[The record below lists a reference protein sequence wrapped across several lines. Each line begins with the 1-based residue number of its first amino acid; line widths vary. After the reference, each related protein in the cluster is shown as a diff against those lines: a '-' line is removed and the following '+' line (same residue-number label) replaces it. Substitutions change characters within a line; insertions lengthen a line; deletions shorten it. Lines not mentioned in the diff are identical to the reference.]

1 VSAIEYRAPTPSR
14 GMPHLCQRKVAQ
26 MTSNDPAHRG
36 TKSRSAVPAEPGS
49 AGAQVA
55 VLALMLAILGLS
67 WLLVA
72 GTGTPLAGG
81 RRLAFVSDRDGN
93 WEIYHMDL
101 QGLGVA
107 RLTNT
112 PAEEWLPA
120 WSPDG
125 LRLAFVSDRDGGW
138 EIYEL
143 NVQDALRDADRGGA
157 ENLTRHPGDDWDPA
171 WSPDGTRL
179 AFSSYRD
186 GNWEVYVMP
195 APGLQA
201 QVNLEGSDRANN
213 KQTNLTRHPANDW
226 LPSWSPD
233 GRSIAF
239 VSDRDGNWEIYWM
252 RVDGSEQTNL
262 TRNPGDDWVPAWSPD
277 GQYIAFQSAR
287 DGNWEIYVMP
297 APGAQAQVD
306 ANGSG
311 PTNLTR
317 HPADD
322 WDAAW
327 SPDGRYLAF
336 MSERDGNRE
345 LYVMPAPG
353 LKAQVGIQGGRWLMR
368 LTHNL
373 AVDKNACWAP

>member
-1 VSAIEYRAPTPSR
+1 
-14 GMPHLCQRKVAQ
+14 M
-26 MTSNDPAHRG
+26 MSNDRIRHG
-36 TKSRSAVPAEPGS
+36 TRSRSAVPA
-49 AGAQVA
+49 VA
-55 VLALMLAILGLS
+55 HVAALALMLAVLGIS

-72 GTGTPLAGG
+72 STGIPLSGS
-81 RRLAFVSDRDGN
+81 RHLAFVSDRDGN
-93 WEIYHMDL
+93 WEIYLMDL

-107 RLTNT
+107 RLTDT

-125 LRLAFVSDRDGGW
+125 TRLAFVSDRDGGW
-138 EIYEL
+138 EIYGL
-143 NVQDALRDADRGGA
+143 NVQDALRDADRGSA
-157 ENLTRHPGDDWDPA
+157 ENLTSHPGDDWDPA
-171 WSPDGTRL
+171 WSPDGMRL

-195 APGLQA
+195 VSGLQA
-201 QVNLEGSDRANN
+201 RVNLEGSEQANN
-213 KQTNLTRHPANDW
+213 KQTNLTGHPANDW

-287 DGNWEIYVMP
+287 DGNWEVYVMP
-297 APGAQAQVD
+297 ARGLQAQVD
-306 ANGSG
+306 ADDSG
-311 PTNLTR
+311 ATNLTR

-322 WDAAW
+322 WDASW
-327 SPDGRYLAF
+327 SPDGRYIAF

-345 LYVMPAPG
+345 LYVMAVPG
-353 LKAQVGIQGGRWLMR
+353 PEAQVDVQGGRWPMR

-373 AVDKNACWAP
+373 AVDKNAAWAP